1 MRQYPPR
8 SKEETHRLLDVFNT
22 VLRDRQAALR
32 RGLATVRVPQ
42 LKGLYERHP
51 DMAYHFK
58 PELFLQ
64 TGGCT
69 RFRMPEENFALKA
82 SELCVMPMGVP
93 HHEVAESLGGAFE
106 NVVVCFY
113 SRTVTVHL
121 ARANSLGKPEA
132 TDIFFYQ
139 PPVFADMV
147 SILNLSVSLAHS
159 PLPDAKVGLQGLMVG
174 LLSLLLNMMAADD
187 EWATL
192 ESQRVYQC
200 QWKIRNHLNDPEL
213 SVHWLA
219 ETLECTS
226 NYLSKIFHDEV
237 GETITNY
244 ITRVRLENAVYAL
257 RDTAFS
263 VKEISN
269 ACGFRDPNYF
279 SRVFRQRFE
288 LSPKEYRQKLLQESR
303 AKESR
308 PKLVRGD
315 YEEYHFG
322 YDRENRLI
330 TGG

>member
-8 SKEETHRLLDVFNT
+8 SKEETYRLLDRFKEAFRN
-22 VLRDRQAALR
+22 RQAGLR
-32 RGLATVRVPQ
+32 RGTALVRVPE
-42 LKGLYERHP
+42 LRGLYERHA

-69 RFRMPEENFALKA
+69 LFRTPVESFALQA
-82 SELCVMPMGVP
+82 SEICIMPMGVP
-93 HHEVAESLGGAFE
+93 HHEVAESRPTAFE

-113 SRTVTVHL
+113 SKTVTVHL
-121 ARANSLGKPEA
+121 ATCVDGSRPEA
-132 TDIFFYQ
+132 SDIFFFQ
-139 PPVFADMV
+139 PPYFQELV
-147 SILNLSVSLAHS
+147 SIVNLATSLSHS
-159 PLPDAKVGLQGLMVG
+159 HLPDSKAGVQGLLIG
-174 LLSLLLNMMAADD
+174 FFSLLLNMISTENEAASP
-187 EWATL
+187 

-219 ETLECTS
+219 ESLDCSS
-226 NYLSKIFHDEV
+226 NYLSKIFHDEI
-237 GETITNY
+237 GEKITNY
-244 ITRVRLENAVYAL
+244 ITRVRLENAVYAM
-257 RDTAFS
+257 RDTALS

-279 SRVFRQRFE
+279 SRVFRQSFNV
-288 LSPKEYRQKLLQESR
+288 SPKEYRQRLLDEAKKQEQ
-303 AKESR
+303 R

-322 YDRENRLI
+322 YDRDKKLI
-330 TGG
+330 TGS